1 MLQSPFGLGG
11 RIRTAI
17 TGFGDQR
24 NAIIL
29 HRDMSGRRDS
39 NPLRQLGR
47 LSPLPGEHPHI
58 LVLNVGFELTTYR
71 LQGGCSTTELIQ
83 HNC

>member
-1 MLQSPFGLGG
+1 MILISKTSALDLTKLTPTNSGLGG

-29 HRDMSGRRDS
+29 HRD
-39 NPLRQLGR
+39 
-47 LSPLPGEHPHI
+47 I
-58 LVLNVGFELTTYR
+58 LDRHERFELPT
-71 LQGGCSTTELIQ
+71 LQFVAECSKSTELMTD
-83 HNC
+83 NTWSG

>member
-1 MLQSPFGLGG
+1 MRFELTLNGLTNRGTAIVLQPPLTGLGG

-29 HRDMSGRRDS
+29 HRDMER
-39 NPLRQLGR
+39 
-47 LSPLPGEHPHI
+47 
-58 LVLNVGFELTTYR
+58 VVGFEPIY
-71 LQGGCSTTELIQ
+71 
-83 HNC
+83 

>member
-1 MLQSPFGLGG
+1 MRFELTLTGLTNRGTAIVLQPPLTGLGG

-29 HRDMSGRRDS
+29 HRD
-39 NPLRQLGR
+39 
-47 LSPLPGEHPHI
+47 I
-58 LVLNVGFELTTYR
+58 LERVVGFEPIY
-71 LQGGCSTTELIQ
+71 
-83 HNC
+83 